1 MRSGLFE
8 FVGFFAELDTV
19 EAFNVRAAFLL
30 SLGAS
35 SSWESFRGS
44 SLFTTFFGCLLFIIS
59 GVIIMGNLLS
69 GRTETENRRLTP
81 AYLPCTFAISIGVME
96 SILLSSD
103 IASAFAVSIEV
114 MQ

>member
-1 MRSGLFE
+1 MRSGLFD

-19 EAFNVRAAFLL
+19 EAFDVRAAFLL

-35 SSWESFRGS
+35 SSWESFLGS

-69 GRTETENRRLTP
+69 GGDRGRFSVSKVRETENRP
-81 AYLPCTFAISIGVME
+81 
-96 SILLSSD
+96 LSPYG
-103 IASAFAVSIEV
+103 
-114 MQ
+114 Q